1 MPEDGQSSPISFM
14 PALRWL
20 RFGER
25 RVSARPRQSAE
36 RDAETMARVAREGR
50 RELLDEIGAFLLAN
64 DLAVNP
70 RNLAI
75 AWNAFSGTSPNL
87 RRRIDDRVQAGETIS
102 QPWLD
107 EVAACANE
115 EREREVLRRAMDEL
129 NESVTRFTRTTS
141 AARNATTAY
150 NSALGRH
157 VLELGELGEEGDM
170 VQRLALLAEE
180 MAERTRVAEAELK
193 SSEQEARGLRRRLD
207 KARREA
213 ERDHLTGLP
222 NRRAFEAELERHHTE
237 ASAGRET
244 LCVAFC
250 DIDHFKRIND
260 RHGHDAGDRA
270 LKLIAQIL
278 AKSSDENCHVSRHG
292 GEEFVLLFRGMAPPE
307 AKIRL
312 DQAREDLA
320 GRRFLN
326 RETEEPFGQI
336 TFSAG
341 IADVFAHADPREAL
355 KAADRALYRAKQTG
369 RNKVEMG

>member
-1 MPEDGQSSPISFM
+1 M

-20 RFGER
+20 RFGGS
-25 RVSARPRQSAE
+25 SASGRPRQFPA
-36 RDAETMARVAREGR
+36 RDAEAVARLAREGR

-70 RNLAI
+70 AILAI
-75 AWNAFSGTSPNL
+75 AWKAFSGTLPNL
-87 RRRIDDRVQAGETIS
+87 RRRIDDRVLAGESIS

-107 EVAACANE
+107 EVAACADE
-115 EREREVLRRAMDEL
+115 ERERDVLRRAMDEL

-141 AARNATTAY
+141 AARKATTSY

-157 VLELGELGEEGDM
+157 VLELGELGEDGDM
-170 VQRLALLAEE
+170 IQRLASLAEE
-180 MAERTRVAEAELK
+180 MAERTRVAETELK
-193 SSEQEARGLRRRLD
+193 SSEQEARALRRRLD

-222 NRRAFEAELERHHTE
+222 NRRAFEAELERQHAE
-237 ASAGRET
+237 ASASHEA

-260 RHGHDAGDRA
+260 RHGHDAGDRV

-278 AKSSDENCHVSRHG
+278 AKSSDDNCHVSRHG
-292 GEEFVLLFRGMAPPE
+292 GEEFVLLFRGLAPSE
-307 AKIRL
+307 AKARL
-312 DQAREDLA
+312 DKARGDLA
-320 GRRFLN
+320 GRRLLN
-326 RETEEPFGQI
+326 RETDEPFGQI

-341 IADVFAHADPREAL
+341 VADVFAHVDPRDAL
-355 KAADRALYRAKQTG
+355 KAADGALYRAKETG
-369 RNKVEMG
+369 RNKVEIA

>member
-1 MPEDGQSSPISFM
+1 MPEGGQSSPTSFM

-25 RVSARPRQSAE
+25 GRSGRPRQSPE
-36 RDAETMARVAREGR
+36 RDAETVARLAREGR

-170 VQRLALLAEE
+170 VQHLALLAEE

-222 NRRAFEAELERHHTE
+222 NRRAFEAELERHHAE

-260 RHGHDAGDRA
+260 RHGHDAGDRV

-307 AKIRL
+307 AKVRL

-355 KAADRALYRAKQTG
+355 KAADKALYRAKQMG
-369 RNKVEMG
+369 RNKVEIG